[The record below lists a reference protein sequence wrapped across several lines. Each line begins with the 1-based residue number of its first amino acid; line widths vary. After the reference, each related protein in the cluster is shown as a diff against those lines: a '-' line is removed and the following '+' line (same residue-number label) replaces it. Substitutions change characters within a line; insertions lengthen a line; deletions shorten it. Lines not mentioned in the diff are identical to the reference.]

1 LIYDGDIPAFDITEI
16 AEALAKMVPY
26 RGVVDDADA
35 PHAFALLCVGSQ
47 WPRGC
52 RTTQT
57 TEKFPSPHAAPRSDI
72 VRFNR
77 VL

>member
-1 LIYDGDIPAFDITEI
+1 
-16 AEALAKMVPY
+16 MVPY